1 MKKTLKIK
9 KGPAMV
15 AIEGEMN
22 IYRATEL
29 KDALI
34 AGLASAGSLEVDLSG
49 VEEIDTS
56 GLQLLVLA
64 KLEAA
69 RSEKTMTL
77 IAKSRA
83 AQTLIDLYNMQ
94 YFFDADCPAR
104 GNQTGENC
112 HGE

>member
-1 MKKTLKIK
+1 MKKAVK
-9 KGPAMV
+9 KKTGPAIV

-22 IYRATEL
+22 IYRAAEL
-29 KDALI
+29 KDALLK
-34 AGLASAGSLEVDLSG
+34 GLESAGSLEVDLSG

-56 GLQLLVLA
+56 GLQLLMLA

-69 RSEKTMTL
+69 RCEKTMTL

-83 AQTLIDLYNMQ
+83 AQALIDLYNMQ
-94 YFFDADCPAR
+94 HFFDAGCPAR
-104 GNQTGENC
+104 GNRTGENC